1 MINDIDK
8 NKLEKQFGKLMMRR
22 VILVNMLNS
31 YNKEIKALD
40 KEMTD
45 LIDEYT
51 KEKDDGCTVQQAQ

>member
-1 MINDIDK
+1 MINDLDK
-8 NKLEKQFGKLMMRR
+8 NKLEKKFGKLMMRR

-51 KEKDDGCTVQQAQ
+51 KEEDDGSTVQQAQ